1 VKKTIV
7 VSGASSSIGTYL
19 LPMLSAQGY
28 NVFAISRSRHK
39 NKALLQ
45 WVRKDIST
53 PIDHLPKAD
62 ICIHLAPLPLAANMM
77 DALLVS
83 GIKRFIAFGSTSI
96 FTKIHATSQKDRE
109 FVQIQQ
115 DMEQWLKDTCEQHDI
130 VWTLFRPTMIY
141 GADKDKNITFI
152 RSMIEK
158 FGVFPIA
165 GKSQGLRQ
173 PVHAEDLATACVAV
187 LENNKTANN
196 AYNLSGGEA
205 LTYREMVERIFS
217 SLHKNPRVVRLNPF
231 IYKCAIIMIRKILSR
246 YAFVQTSMVDRMS
259 MDMVFDHAD
268 ASKDFAYDPR
278 SFQP

>member
-7 VSGASSSIGTYL
+7 VSGASSSIGKYL
-19 LPMLSAQGY
+19 LPMRSAQGY
-28 NVFAISRSRHK
+28 NVFAISRSRHE

-53 PIDHLPKAD
+53 PLDHLPKAD
-62 ICIHLAPLPLAANMM
+62 ICIHLAPLPLAVNMM

-83 GIKRFIAFGSTSI
+83 GIRQFIAFDSTSI
-96 FTKIHATSQKDRE
+96 FTKSHSASQKDRE

-115 DMEQWLKDTCEQHDI
+115 NMEQWLKGACEQHDI

-141 GADKDKNITFI
+141 GAAKDKNITFI
-152 RSMIEK
+152 RSIIEK

-165 GKSQGLRQ
+165 GIAKGLRQ
-173 PVHAEDLATACVAV
+173 PVHAEDLAAACIAV
-187 LENNKTANN
+187 IENNKAANK
-196 AYNLSGGEA
+196 AYNLSGGEM
-205 LTYREMVERIFS
+205 LTYREMVARVFTA
-217 SLHKNPRVVRLNPF
+217 LDKNPRIVRIHPF
-231 IYKCAIIMIRKILSR
+231 IYKCAIIMVRKILPR

-259 MDMVFDHAD
+259 RDMVFDHSD